1 LSRIMAIDP
10 GARRIGLAIT
20 DSLRILASPLGVI
33 KIALGEDPVP
43 KIIEEVRKNDPEIVL
58 VGNPIGLDGEE
69 TKKSRQSKALIERLR
84 EQLPEKDW
92 RLWDERLSTVMA
104 SELLHEAGKNTRKQ
118 KSVIDAAAAAV
129 ILQSFLEHLEMNEG

>member
-1 LSRIMAIDP
+1 MAIDP